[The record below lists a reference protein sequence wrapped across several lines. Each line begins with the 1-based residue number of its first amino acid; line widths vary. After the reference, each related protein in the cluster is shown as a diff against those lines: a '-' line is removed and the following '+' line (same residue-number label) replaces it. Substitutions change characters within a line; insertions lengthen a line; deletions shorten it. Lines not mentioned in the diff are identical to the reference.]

1 MEWGKSLFIILVF
14 VVLVGHVAASVGVK
28 NIQENWPLYR
38 CNPLI
43 MPFAATFSPTPTTAS
58 ANFSFCVNDNLQSFG
73 PSLTQPLSYVQNV
86 TLDLLGALTTSNKNS
101 MKQSSDFSFSVSGMF
116 TSIYQVILGIV
127 GKFNLV
133 IIKMMDA
140 QGKIMGALVALMHI
154 VTTVQYTFMSMWEG
168 IPGTMIRTFS
178 SLSKVKK

>member
-1 MEWGKSLFIILVF
+1 MEWGKSIFIILVF
-14 VVLVGHVAASVGVK
+14 VVLVGHVATSIGVK

-43 MPFAATFSPTPTTAS
+43 MPFAATFSPTPTTARD
-58 ANFSFCVNDNLQSFG
+58 NFSFCVNDNLTSFG

-86 TLDLLGALTTSNKNS
+86 TLDLLAAMTTSNEKS
-101 MKQSSDFSFSVSGMF
+101 MKQSSNFSFSVSNMF
-116 TSIYQVILGIV
+116 TSVYQVLVGMV
-127 GKFNLV
+127 GKFNLL

-140 QGKIMGALVALMHI
+140 QGKIMGSMVALMHI
-154 VTTVQYTFMSMWEG
+154 ITAVQYTFLSMWEG
-168 IPGTMIRTFS
+168 IPGTMIRSFS